1 MNERRNN
8 WKENLSKQ
16 AQKRHAEKMKL
27 LSQLDSIREDL
38 RKCGVDFAKRDEL
51 SLKYRVTVAELAT
64 L

>member
-8 WKENLSKQ
+8 WKENLSKE
-16 AQKRHAEKMKL
+16 AQRRHAKKMKL
-27 LSQLDSIREDL
+27 LSRLDSIRKEW
-38 RKCGVDFAKRDEL
+38 RECGVDFAKRDEL